1 MEPLRLQHRSLQV
14 NPTLGLGWLATVTP
28 LIGVIEMPIR
38 VFHPD
43 HGYVLTSDQK
53 EIDDLLA
60 RGGSL
65 DAPKQQEQEQEVLE
79 IPIKQELPKAVITPK
94 RTYKR

>member
-1 MEPLRLQHRSLQV
+1 
-14 NPTLGLGWLATVTP
+14 
-28 LIGVIEMPIR
+28 MPIR

-60 RGGSL
+60 RGGLL

-79 IPIKQELPKAVITPK
+79 IPIKQELPKAAITPK

>member
-1 MEPLRLQHRSLQV
+1 
-14 NPTLGLGWLATVTP
+14 
-28 LIGVIEMPIR
+28 MPIR

-65 DAPKQQEQEQEVLE
+65 DALKQPEQKILE
-79 IPIKQELPKAVITPK
+79 IPIKQELTKEVITPK

>member
-1 MEPLRLQHRSLQV
+1 
-14 NPTLGLGWLATVTP
+14 
-28 LIGVIEMPIR
+28 MPIR

-43 HGYVLTSDQK
+43 HGYVITSDQK

-65 DAPKQQEQEQEVLE
+65 DAPKQPEQNILE

>member
-1 MEPLRLQHRSLQV
+1 
-14 NPTLGLGWLATVTP
+14 
-28 LIGVIEMPIR
+28 MPIR

-65 DAPKQQEQEQEVLE
+65 DAPKQPEQKILE

>member
-1 MEPLRLQHRSLQV
+1 
-14 NPTLGLGWLATVTP
+14 
-28 LIGVIEMPIR
+28 MPIR

-65 DAPKQQEQEQEVLE
+65 DAPKQQEQKILE
-79 IPIKQELPKAVITPK
+79 MPIKQELPKAAITLK
-94 RTYKR
+94 RIYKK

>member
-1 MEPLRLQHRSLQV
+1 
-14 NPTLGLGWLATVTP
+14 
-28 LIGVIEMPIR
+28 MPIR

-43 HGYVLTSDQK
+43 HGYVLTSDQN

-65 DAPKQQEQEQEVLE
+65 DAPKQPEQNILE

>member
-1 MEPLRLQHRSLQV
+1 
-14 NPTLGLGWLATVTP
+14 
-28 LIGVIEMPIR
+28 MPIR

-65 DAPKQQEQEQEVLE
+65 DAPKQPEQNILE
-79 IPIKQELPKAVITPK
+79 IPIKQELPKQPAPK

>member
-1 MEPLRLQHRSLQV
+1 MEPLHLQHLSQQV

-65 DAPKQQEQEQEVLE
+65 DAPKQQEQNILE

>member
-1 MEPLRLQHRSLQV
+1 VEPLRLQHLSQQV
-14 NPTLGLGWLATVTP
+14 NPALGLGWLATVTP

-65 DAPKQQEQEQEVLE
+65 DAPKQQEQNILE

>member
-1 MEPLRLQHRSLQV
+1 
-14 NPTLGLGWLATVTP
+14 
-28 LIGVIEMPIR
+28 MPIR

-65 DAPKQQEQEQEVLE
+65 DAPKQQEQNILE

>member
-1 MEPLRLQHRSLQV
+1 MEPLRLQHLSQQV
-14 NPTLGLGWLATVTP
+14 NPALGLGWLATVTP

-65 DAPKQQEQEQEVLE
+65 DAPKQQEQNILE

>member
-1 MEPLRLQHRSLQV
+1 
-14 NPTLGLGWLATVTP
+14 
-28 LIGVIEMPIR
+28 MPIR

-60 RGGSL
+60 RGGLL
-65 DAPKQQEQEQEVLE
+65 DAPKQPEQKILE

>member
-1 MEPLRLQHRSLQV
+1 
-14 NPTLGLGWLATVTP
+14 
-28 LIGVIEMPIR
+28 MPIR

-65 DAPKQQEQEQEVLE
+65 DAPKQQEQNILE
-79 IPIKQELPKAVITPK
+79 IPIKQELQKAAITPK

>member
-1 MEPLRLQHRSLQV
+1 
-14 NPTLGLGWLATVTP
+14 
-28 LIGVIEMPIR
+28 MPIR

-43 HGYVLTSDQK
+43 HGYVITSDQK

-65 DAPKQQEQEQEVLE
+65 DAQKQPEQNILE

>member
-1 MEPLRLQHRSLQV
+1 
-14 NPTLGLGWLATVTP
+14 
-28 LIGVIEMPIR
+28 MPIR
-38 VFHPD
+38 VFHTD

-65 DAPKQQEQEQEVLE
+65 DAPKQPEQNILE
-79 IPIKQELPKAVITPK
+79 IPIKQELPKQPAPK

>member
-1 MEPLRLQHRSLQV
+1 
-14 NPTLGLGWLATVTP
+14 
-28 LIGVIEMPIR
+28 MPIR

-65 DAPKQQEQEQEVLE
+65 DAPKQPEHKILE
-79 IPIKQELPKAVITPK
+79 IPIKQELPKQPAPK